1 MTGFH
6 DNPLC
11 ARTAAAVEM
20 REPAGPRALSS
31 SLRAGWQRLRRRLR
45 RLDDSPLGDLIGAVS
60 IWLIVILFLL
70 GTA

>member
-1 MTGFH
+1 
-6 DNPLC
+6 
-11 ARTAAAVEM
+11 M
-20 REPAGPRALSS
+20 REPARPRALSS
-31 SLRAGWQRLRRRLR
+31 SLRAGRQRLSRLRR